1 MYDPAVLTGRQ
12 ALLSIGAQVV
22 IAALTIVAATVLGY
36 AGKIEGE
43 AITALFGMA
52 IGLAGGT
59 AAVASSAASGPSTTQ
74 PTRITTREGVT
85 VETNGAIQRDADEHG
100 GAG

>member
-1 MYDPAVLTGRQ
+1 MLTGHQ
-12 ALLSIGAQVV
+12 SLYSIAAQVLVAV
-22 IAALTIVAATVLGY
+22 ITIIAATVLGY

-59 AAVASSAASGPSTTQ
+59 AAVVSHASSAQATST
-74 PTRITTREGVT
+74 PTRITTREGTT
-85 VETNGAIQRDADEHG
+85 VETNGAIGTITEPG
-100 GAG
+100 GED

>member
-1 MYDPAVLTGRQ
+1 MLSGRQ
-12 ALLSIGAQVV
+12 SLFSIAAQVA
-22 IAALTIVAATVLGY
+22 IAALTIACATVLGY

-59 AAVASSAASGPSTTQ
+59 AAVVSHASSAGQTAI
-74 PTRITTREGVT
+74 PTRVTTRDGT
-85 VETNGAIQRDADEHG
+85 MVETNGAATEHG
-100 GAG
+100 AGEPH

>member
-1 MYDPAVLTGRQ
+1 MLTGHQ
-12 ALLSIGAQVV
+12 SLYSIAAQVLV
-22 IAALTIVAATVLGY
+22 ALITIVAATVLGY

-59 AAVASSAASGPSTTQ
+59 AAVVSHASSSQATPM
-74 PTRITTREGVT
+74 PTRITTREGTT
-85 VETNGAIQRDADEHG
+85 VETNGAMTAAELPREG
-100 GAG
+100 G

>member
-1 MYDPAVLTGRQ
+1 MLTGKQ
-12 ALLSIGAQVV
+12 SLYAIGSQVL
-22 IAALTIVAATVLGY
+22 IASLTIVAATVLGY

-59 AAVASSAASGPSTTQ
+59 AAVASSAAGQT
-74 PTRITTREGVT
+74 PTATPMRVTTREGMT
-85 VETNGAIQRDADEHG
+85 VETNGAIAQEPES
-100 GAG
+100 

>member
-1 MYDPAVLTGRQ
+1 MLTGKQ
-12 ALLSIGAQVV
+12 SLYAIAAQVM
-22 IAALTIVAATVLGY
+22 IASLTIIAATVLGY

-59 AAVASSAASGPSTTQ
+59 AAVASSAAGQTPTAT
-74 PTRITTREGVT
+74 PTRIVTREGTT
-85 VETNGAIQRDADEHG
+85 VETNGAI
-100 GAG
+100 GAHEGHEE

>member
-1 MYDPAVLTGRQ
+1 MMSGRQ
-12 ALLSIGAQVV
+12 SLYAICAQVGV
-22 IAALTIVAATVLGY
+22 AVVTIIAATVLGY

-59 AAVASSAASGPSTTQ
+59 AAVASSTAAQTSTAM
-74 PTRITTREGVT
+74 PTRITTREGTT
-85 VETNGAIQRDADEHG
+85 VETNGAI
-100 GAG
+100 GAHEPEAPH

>member
-1 MYDPAVLTGRQ
+1 MLSGRQ
-12 ALLSIGAQVV
+12 SLYAIAAQVGV
-22 IAALTIVAATVLGY
+22 AIVTIIAATVLGY

-59 AAVASSAASGPSTTQ
+59 AAVASSAAGQAAATV
-74 PTRITTREGVT
+74 PTRITTSEGVT
-85 VETNGAIQRDADEHG
+85 VETNGAVGTTPKPEATH
-100 GAG
+100 

>member
-1 MYDPAVLTGRQ
+1 MLTGRQ
-12 ALLSIGAQVV
+12 SLVSIGAQVFV
-22 IAALTIVAATVLGY
+22 AALTIIAATVLGY

-59 AAVASSAASGPSTTQ
+59 AAVASATSSPSTQ
-74 PTRITTREGVT
+74 VAPTRVTTREGVT
-85 VETNGAIQRDADEHG
+85 VETNGAIGKSNGHG
-100 GAG
+100 EDG

>member
-1 MYDPAVLTGRQ
+1 M
-12 ALLSIGAQVV
+12 LSGKQSLVSIASQVA

-59 AAVASSAASGPSTTQ
+59 AAMASQAASTSATT
-74 PTRITTREGVT
+74 PTRVTTPEGVT
-85 VETNGAIQRDADEHG
+85 VETNGAITHTDAHREG
-100 GAG
+100 G